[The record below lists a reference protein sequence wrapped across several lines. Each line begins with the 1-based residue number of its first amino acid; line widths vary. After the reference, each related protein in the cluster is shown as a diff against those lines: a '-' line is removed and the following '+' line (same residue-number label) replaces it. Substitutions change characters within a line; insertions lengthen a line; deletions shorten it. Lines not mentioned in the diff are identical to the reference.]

1 MKFSVI
7 IPAYNEEQY
16 LPRLLKSIE
25 LARSNYSGGRGEIE
39 IIRALDLLLAAYAN
53 GFIDR
58 SGHRLV
64 ILSSR
69 RFRGG
74 WRLRRRSIVRRGC
87 KVSFRLAPAWPDQ
100 RPANNADSAGQGAC
114 LYTKVRS
121 IWRLALLLDAG
132 PCLQESDHL
141 ELARRKAGGSILV

>member
-1 MKFSVI
+1 MGCHRFSVGK
-7 IPAYNEEQY
+7 N
-16 LPRLLKSIE
+16 
-25 LARSNYSGGRGEIE
+25 
-39 IIRALDLLLAAYAN
+39 IIRALDYLLAAYAN

-100 RPANNADSAGQGAC
+100 RPANNADTAGQGAC
-114 LYTKVRS
+114 LHTKVRS

-141 ELARRKAGGSILV
+141 ELARRKAGGSIDRKSTRLNSSHVSISYAVFCLKKKT